1 MTIQHTSFG
10 VLTPEHDF
18 PVFNERAIRASAGL
32 LFVFGFAGWMTAA
45 LTGDFS
51 LLRAFGAYFM
61 LEMFLR
67 LFVGQRYTP
76 TLILAD
82 FLVRNQR
89 PEWVDAKPKQT
100 AWYLGFG
107 MVLTAC
113 FMMGWL
119 GLRDELVLGLCA
131 ACMTFLFAEAAVGF
145 CAGCWLHLKFAKE
158 KPRLCSGDVCNY
170 EPTKGE

>member
-1 MTIQHTSFG
+1 MLFRS
-10 VLTPEHDF
+10 
-18 PVFNERAIRASAGL
+18 GL
-32 LFVFGFAGWMTAA
+32 LFVLGFSGWMSAA

-51 LLRAFGAYFM
+51 LLRGFGAYFM

-67 LFVGQRYTP
+67 LFFGQRFTP
-76 TLILAD
+76 TLLIGD

-100 AWYLGFG
+100 AWYIGFG

-119 GLRDELVLGLCA
+119 GLRDELVLSLCA
-131 ACMTFLFAEAAVGF
+131 LCITFLFAEAAVGF
-145 CAGCWLHLKFAKE
+145 CAGCWLHMKFSKE

-170 EPTKGE
+170 EREGMR

>member
-1 MTIQHTSFG
+1 VSIQQTSFG
-10 VLTPEHDF
+10 VLIPEYEF

-32 LFVFGFAGWMTAA
+32 LFVFGFSGWMVAA
-45 LTGDFS
+45 LTSDFS

-67 LFVGQRYTP
+67 LFFGQRFTP
-76 TLILAD
+76 TLLIAD
-82 FLVRNQR
+82 LLVRNQR

-100 AWYLGFG
+100 AWYIGFG

-131 ACMTFLFAEAAVGF
+131 LCMTFLFAEAAIGF
-145 CAGCWLHLKFAKE
+145 CAGCWLHMKFAKE

-170 EPTKGE
+170 DANERK